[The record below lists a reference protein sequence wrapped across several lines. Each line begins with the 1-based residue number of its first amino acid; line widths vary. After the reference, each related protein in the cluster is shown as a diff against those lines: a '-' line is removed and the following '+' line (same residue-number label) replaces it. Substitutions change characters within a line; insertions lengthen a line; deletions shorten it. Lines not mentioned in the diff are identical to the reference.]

1 MFCRNCG
8 KELIGS
14 PEICPGCGAR
24 PMRGNSFCSNC
35 GAATTELTE
44 MCVKCGARLVGR
56 VEAGLREMSWFRRH
70 LNWTAL
76 LALVGA
82 YALGWMAAFTV
93 GVAMGVADPYAS
105 LEAAGAA
112 GGVTGVVVYLAV
124 LVPTWGW
131 VLRRKNR
138 SLWWLLLAL
147 FVPFGWIAMFV
158 LENRNR

>member
-35 GAATTELTE
+35 GAPTTPLTE
-44 MCVKCGARLVGR
+44 MCVKCGVRVVGR
-56 VEAGLREMSWFRRH
+56 VEAELREMNWFQRH

-76 LALVGA
+76 LALVGS
-82 YALGWMAAFTV
+82 YALGLPGGLAIGFGWPAAV
-93 GVAMGVADPYAS
+93 
-105 LEAAGAA
+105 AGA
-112 GGVTGVVVYLAV
+112 VTAGVVGFVILV
-124 LVPTWGW
+124 LTWGW
-131 VLRRKNR
+131 VLMRKNR

-147 FVPFGWIAMFV
+147 FVPFGFIAVFV
-158 LENRNR
+158 LENRSR